1 MKFVTYDTSSC
12 NNRDIVLIKPE
23 FLTIWILEGMT
34 VENKEKNLLTDIYCG
49 NYLNKQEKPVAK
61 AICYNSKIL
70 KLVNKKNL
78 ILELT

>member
-1 MKFVTYDTSSC
+1 
-12 NNRDIVLIKPE
+12 
-23 FLTIWILEGMT
+23 MT
-34 VENKEKNLLTDIYCG
+34 VENKEKDLLTDIYCG